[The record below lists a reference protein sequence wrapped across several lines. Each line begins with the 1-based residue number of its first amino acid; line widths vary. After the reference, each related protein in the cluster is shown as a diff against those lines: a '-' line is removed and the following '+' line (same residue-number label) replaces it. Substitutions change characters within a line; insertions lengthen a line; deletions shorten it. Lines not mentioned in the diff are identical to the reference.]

1 MKALRGGIFAL
12 ITFSVLA
19 HGTVEVWSESLLEIG
34 AVVLL
39 ALWASVIL
47 KNPEVKIRWSPLNWP
62 VLGFLLIG
70 LGQLAFHETAYA
82 FLTRSELL
90 KMTAYFIVFFLVAQA
105 FRERADLMKVAWFL
119 ILLGFVISLFG
130 ITQAFTSSGEI
141 YWFRKLTLG
150 GDPFGPYVNRNHFAG
165 FVELVVPVGLALVV
179 FRGLRNDLFPMA
191 MLLTIVPIG
200 ALILSG
206 SRGGIVSFAFEACV
220 LALIVRRRKARAG
233 AGIGA
238 VGTVVLAAIA
248 LIAWMGAGKAIER
261 FSKLRPGDVSLGRR
275 GTMFRGAARV
285 FFDHPIA
292 GSGVGT
298 LVTVFP
304 EFDTSYDGKVVDHV
318 HNDYIETLAETGVL
332 GGLCGLAFLLILFR
346 EAQKNF
352 AAEQGHFSRALHAG
366 AITALS
372 GLLLHSF
379 VDFNLRIPSN
389 VLLFLLQAYLATSP
403 PLPSEA
409 PASSRGHRRHTSVV
423 STEVAI

>member
-1 MKALRGGIFAL
+1 MTTLRGGIFAL
-12 ITFSVLA
+12 IAFSVLA
-19 HGTVEVWSESLLEIG
+19 HGVVEVWSESLLEIG
-34 AVVLL
+34 AVALLAYWAVLL
-39 ALWASVIL
+39 FQ
-47 KNPEVKIRWSPLNWP
+47 NPELNIRWGPLNWP
-62 VLGFLLIG
+62 VLGFLAIG
-70 LGQLAFHETAYA
+70 LGQLVFHDTAYA
-82 FLTRSELL
+82 FLTRAELL
-90 KMTAYFIVFFLVAQA
+90 KMTSYFVVFFLVAQA
-105 FRERADLMKVAWFL
+105 FRDRTDLMKMAWFL
-119 ILLGFVISLFG
+119 ILLGFVVSLFG
-130 ITQAFTSSGEI
+130 ITQAFTSSGEL

-206 SRGGIVSFAFEACV
+206 SRGGIVSFAFEVGV
-220 LALIVRRRKARAG
+220 LALLVRSRKAQAG
-233 AGIGA
+233 PGIAA
-238 VGTVVLAAIA
+238 VAIVGLAAVA

-261 FSKLRPGDVSLGRR
+261 FSKLHPGDVSLGRR
-275 GTMFRGAARV
+275 ATMIRGAVRV
-285 FFDHPIA
+285 FFNHPIA

-304 EFDTSYDGKVVDHV
+304 RFDSSYDGKVVDHV
-318 HNDYIETLAETGVL
+318 HNDYIETMAETGIL
-332 GGLCGLAFLLILFR
+332 GGLCGLAFLWILFR
-346 EAQKNF
+346 EAQRNF
-352 AAEQGHFSRALHAG
+352 TAEQGHFSRALHAG

-389 VLLFLLQAYLATSP
+389 VLLFLLLAYVATSP

-409 PASSRGHRRHTSVV
+409 PPGARGHRRRTAV
-423 STEVAI
+423 STEVAG

>member
-1 MKALRGGIFAL
+1 MKTLRGGIFAL

-19 HGTVEVWSESLLEIG
+19 HGAVEVWSESLLEIG
-34 AVVLL
+34 AVLLL
-39 ALWASVIL
+39 ALWASVIS
-47 KNPEVKIRWSPLNWP
+47 KNPEAKIRWSPLNWP
-62 VLGFLLIG
+62 VFGFLVIG
-70 LGQLAFHETAYA
+70 LGQLVFHDTAYA

-90 KMTAYFIVFFLVAQA
+90 KMTAYFIFFFLVAQA
-105 FRERADLMKVAWFL
+105 FRERADLMKVMWFL
-119 ILLGFVISLFG
+119 IILGFVVSLFG

-191 MLLTIVPIG
+191 ILLTIVPIG
-200 ALILSG
+200 AVILSG
-206 SRGGIVSFAFEACV
+206 SRAGIISFVFEVGV
-220 LALIVRRRKARAG
+220 LALLARSRKRKIG
-233 AGIGA
+233 SGIGA
-238 VGTVVLAAIA
+238 AAILALAAIA

-261 FSKLRPGDVSLGRR
+261 FSTLHSGDVTLGRR

-292 GSGVGT
+292 GSGIGT
-298 LVTVFP
+298 IVTVFP
-304 EFDTSYDGKVVDHV
+304 KFDPSYDGKIVDHV
-318 HNDYIETLAETGVL
+318 HNDYIETLAETGLL
-332 GGLCGLAFLLILFR
+332 GGLCGLAFLWILFR
-346 EAQKNF
+346 EAQRNF

-366 AITALS
+366 AITALC

-389 VLLFLLQAYLATSP
+389 VLLFLLQAYLASSP

-409 PASSRGHRRHTSVV
+409 PSGARGHHRR
-423 STEVAI
+423 VAISSEATG

>member
-1 MKALRGGIFAL
+1 MKTLRGGIFAL

-19 HGTVEVWSESLLEIG
+19 HGAVEVWSESLLEIG
-34 AVVLL
+34 AVLLL
-39 ALWASVIL
+39 ALWASVIS
-47 KNPEVKIRWSPLNWP
+47 KNPEAKIRWSPLNWP
-62 VLGFLLIG
+62 VLGFLVIG
-70 LGQLAFHETAYA
+70 LGQLVFHDTAYA

-90 KMTAYFIVFFLVAQA
+90 KMTAYFIFFFLVAQA

-191 MLLTIVPIG
+191 ILLTIVPIG
-200 ALILSG
+200 AVILSG
-206 SRGGIVSFAFEACV
+206 SRAGIISFVFEVGV
-220 LALIVRRRKARAG
+220 LALLARSRKRKIG
-233 AGIGA
+233 SGIGA
-238 VGTVVLAAIA
+238 AAILALAAIA

-261 FSKLRPGDVSLGRR
+261 FSTLHSGDVTLGRR

-292 GSGVGT
+292 GSGIGT
-298 LVTVFP
+298 IVTVFP
-304 EFDTSYDGKVVDHV
+304 KFDPSYDGKIVDHV
-318 HNDYIETLAETGVL
+318 HNDYIETLAETGLL
-332 GGLCGLAFLLILFR
+332 GGLCGLAFLWILFR
-346 EAQKNF
+346 EAQRNF

-366 AITALS
+366 AITALC

-389 VLLFLLQAYLATSP
+389 VLLFLLQAYLASSP

-409 PASSRGHRRHTSVV
+409 PSGARGHHRR
-423 STEVAI
+423 VAISSEATG

>member
-1 MKALRGGIFAL
+1 MKALRGGIFVL
-12 ITFSVLA
+12 IAFSVLA
-19 HGTVEVWSESLLEIG
+19 HGAVEVWSESLLEMG
-34 AVVLL
+34 AATLL
-39 ALWASVIL
+39 ALWIALLL
-47 KNPEVKIRWSPLNWP
+47 KHPELKVRWNPLNWP
-62 VLGFLLIG
+62 ALGFLVIG
-70 LGQLAFHETAYA
+70 VGQLVFHQTAYA
-82 FLTRSELL
+82 FLSRTELL
-90 KMTAYFIVFFLVAQA
+90 KMTSYFIVFFLVAQA

-119 ILLGFVISLFG
+119 ILLGFVVSLFG

-165 FVELVVPVGLALVV
+165 FIELVVPVGLALVV

-206 SRGGIVSFAFEACV
+206 SRGGIVCFAFEVGV
-220 LALIVRRRKARAG
+220 LALLVLSRRGKLSS
-233 AGIGA
+233 GIGA
-238 VGTVVLAAIA
+238 AVVLGLAAVA

-261 FSKLRPGDVSLGRR
+261 FSKLRPGEVSLGRR
-275 GTMFRGAARV
+275 ATMFRGAARV

-304 EFDTSYDGKVVDHV
+304 RFDNSYDGKVVDHV

-332 GGLCGLAFLLILFR
+332 GGLCGLAFLWILFR
-346 EAQKNF
+346 DAQRNF

-389 VLLFLLQAYLATSP
+389 ILLFLLQAYLATSP
-403 PLPSEA
+403 PLPPEA
-409 PASSRGHRRHTSVV
+409 PATGRRARSHATV
-423 STEVAI
+423 STEVASR

>member
-19 HGTVEVWSESLLEIG
+19 HGAVEVWSESLLEIG

-39 ALWASVIL
+39 VLWASL
-47 KNPEVKIRWSPLNWP
+47 QLQNPEVKIRWSPLNWP
-62 VLGFLLIG
+62 VLGFLVIG
-70 LGQLAFHETAYA
+70 FGQLVFHETAYA

-90 KMTAYFIVFFLVAQA
+90 KMTAYFIFFFLVAQA

-220 LALIVRRRKARAG
+220 LALLVRSRKARAG

-238 VGTVVLAAIA
+238 VGIVVLAAIA

-261 FSKLRPGDVSLGRR
+261 FSSLRPGDVSLGRR

-285 FFDHPIA
+285 FFNHPIGGA
-292 GSGVGT
+292 GVGT

-304 EFDTSYDGKVVDHV
+304 EFDTSYDGRVVDHV
-318 HNDYIETLAETGVL
+318 HDDYIETLAETGIL
-332 GGLCGLAFLLILFR
+332 GGLCGLAFLWILFR
-346 EAQKNF
+346 EAQRNF

-409 PASSRGHRRHTSVV
+409 PAGSRGHRRHTNVV
-423 STEVAI
+423 STEVAG